1 MKIGLFF
8 LVSCFVGSAAVAHP
22 LVDRMEQAAAGKKW
36 EAVAALGGRVIRMEG
51 VDGAALDRAGAIMS
65 DALRADKGARWTE
78 EVKVVSGNT
87 LGGIAKKHGTTVEM
101 VMWLNG
107 LRGPSI
113 RVGQSLYV
121 PRVAF
126 RVEVDKSDN
135 VMDLYAG
142 EDWLRRYVVATG
154 RNNKT
159 PVGVWTIT
167 DRVPEPTWWRPSD
180 NKKIPY
186 GTKENE
192 LGTHWLAW
200 SKKGFGIHGTWQ
212 PESIGSQSSSGCVR
226 MLNAEVV
233 EIYRYLPNGAE
244 VHVRD

>member
-1 MKIGLFF
+1 M
-8 LVSCFVGSAAVAHP
+8 SAVAAHP
-22 LVDRMEQAAAGKKW
+22 MVQRMEQAAAGEKW
-36 EAVAALGGRVIRMEG
+36 DAVRALGGRLIRMAD
-51 VDGAALDRAGAIMS
+51 VDGASVDRGGELMRAALQ
-65 DALRADKGARWTE
+65 ADPDGRWTKGIR
-78 EVKVVSGNT
+78 VASGNT
-87 LGGIAKKHGTTVEM
+87 LGGLAKKHGSTVEM
-101 VMWLNG
+101 IQWLNG
-107 LRGPSI
+107 LSGASI
-113 RVGQSLYV
+113 RVGQALKV
-121 PRVAF
+121 PQVAF

-142 EDWLRRYVVATG
+142 DDWICRYRVATG

-167 DRVPEPTWWRPSD
+167 DRVPKPTWWRPTD

-200 SKKGFGIHGTWQ
+200 SKKGFGIHGTWE

-226 MLNAEVV
+226 MLNEEVV
-233 EIYRYLPNGAE
+233 EIYRFLPVGAK